1 MSLTML
7 AGFIVLGS
15 FFVLAIYIWRAGK
28 QSALL
33 TKEEEINEAVRKA
46 VLVRD
51 RLRRDPDY
59 ARRLRARFSR

>member
-7 AGFIVLGS
+7 AGFIVSGS
-15 FFVLAIYIWRAGK
+15 FLALVVYIWRAGN

-46 VLVRD
+46 ILIRD

-59 ARRLRARFSR
+59 ARRLRNRFSR